1 MYSPVLSTMSAAA
14 LRSREPSTAREL
26 PLLPPDSDQSL
37 TIRYE
42 SVGSFHHWSYRFVFT
57 ADEVVIYSL
66 DTRGRIGSP
75 HKLGSHRLSKK
86 ERISVRQLLG
96 FCSWQMKSGCPAVD
110 IIRFTKR
117 DERQQ
122 VHSITYVDITGS
134 TLDHREMLPLQNL
147 AGRLLSKH
155 TD

>member
-26 PLLPPDSDQSL
+26 PLPPDSGQSL

-57 ADEVVIYSL
+57 ADEVVIYNL
-66 DTRGRIGSP
+66 DTPGNIGRP
-75 HKLGSHRLSKK
+75 HKIGSHRLSEK
-86 ERISVRQLLG
+86 ERIPTRQLLG
-96 FCSWQMKSGCPAVD
+96 FFSGQMKGGCPTVD

-117 DERQQ
+117 DDRQR

-134 TLDHREMLPLQNL
+134 TLGSPEMLPLQNL
-147 AGRLLSKH
+147 VGRLLSKH
-155 TD
+155 TG

>member
-26 PLLPPDSDQSL
+26 PLPPDSGQSL

-57 ADEVVIYSL
+57 ADEVVIYNL
-66 DTRGRIGSP
+66 ETPAAIGRP
-75 HKLGSHRLSKK
+75 HKLGAHRLSEK
-86 ERISVRQLLG
+86 ERITTRQLLG
-96 FCSWQMKSGCPAVD
+96 FCSGQKKSGCPTVD

-117 DERQQ
+117 DDRQR
-122 VHSITYVDITGS
+122 VHSITYVDITGC
-134 TLDHREMLPLQNL
+134 TLDSRKMLTLQNL

-155 TD
+155 TG